1 MRWGGVVGTTR
12 NCCEATQPK
21 RRYRKNNSGTS
32 KSVNPQLHH
41 HWLDAGDLE
50 VCFSNSSSLFCVL
63 ISLFS
68 ASASSSRNC
77 SIILSFWR
85 RRLVLGLVVA
95 GLRSRAALLTM
106 GFLTRVFDTCIDVVV
121 TEGIRGRSARLGMV
135 AMRSSPE
142 RLRFRGAVDA
152 IVD

>member
-1 MRWGGVVGTTR
+1 MSDMGWGGWYDAKLLR
-12 NCCEATQPK
+12 SHSTQK
-21 RRYRKNNSGTS
+21 KTWQEQFRDIKICR
-32 KSVNPQLHH
+32 PQLHH

-85 RRLVLGLVVA
+85 RRLVLVLMLLLQKGCAVGVLVWGL
-95 GLRSRAALLTM
+95 LRRDLRQSACVSEELSMPLWIDVITM
-106 GFLTRVFDTCIDVVV
+106 LTRLVI
-121 TEGIRGRSARLGMV
+121 
-135 AMRSSPE
+135 
-142 RLRFRGAVDA
+142 
-152 IVD
+152 

>member
-1 MRWGGVVGTTR
+1 MGWGGWYDAKLPR
-12 NCCEATQPK
+12 SHSTQK
-21 RRYRKNNSGTS
+21 KTWQEQFRDIKICR
-32 KSVNPQLHH
+32 PQLHH

-121 TEGIRGRSARLGMV
+121 TEGMRGRSARLGIV
-135 AMRSSPE
+135 ATRSSPE